1 MKGVKSMNFDIT
13 SIYNNMPD
21 FQSHSEARSWF
32 KEQFG
37 DRFLLRNSDEFEGER
52 VYYYHLV
59 KNPEVYEEYME
70 TLSNDAGPEI
80 TSMEPFESYSTIEIS
95 EDGGISFSI

>member
-1 MKGVKSMNFDIT
+1 MEFDVT
-13 SIYNNMPD
+13 AIYNKMPD
-21 FQSHSEARSWF
+21 FQSHEEARSWF

-37 DRFLLRNSDEFEGER
+37 DRFLLKNSDEIEGER

-59 KNPEVYEEYME
+59 KDQEVYEQYMQS
-70 TLSNDAGPEI
+70 LSNTVDQDI
-80 TSMEPFESYSTIEIS
+80 TSMQPFESYSTIEIS

>member
-1 MKGVKSMNFDIT
+1 MDFNIT
-13 SIYNNMPD
+13 SLYNKMPD
-21 FQSHSEARSWF
+21 FHSHEEARSWF
-32 KEQFG
+32 KEHYG
-37 DRFLLRNSDEFEGER
+37 DRFILKNSDEMEGER

-59 KNPEVYEEYME
+59 KNPDVYEEYMDSLTSE
-70 TLSNDAGPEI
+70 VEHKI